1 MDRTSFLG
9 QSIPPEVRAI
19 VVPLAQVDQKL
30 FRKILEFVVENLK
43 GEEITNAHLTELQRA
58 TDPQTAAL
66 VPTFFSG
73 LHYILRSAIRS
84 KVSQEHLQAD
94 LNEIKFPQACTQD
107 IAKVIQK
114 GRTVL
119 EDQALDQRI
128 RFPTL
133 SSLKWRVDVIV
144 SSSFTSRVMTPVVMM
159 ETTASDGPK
168 NTFEL
173 SVDKFHEL
181 RYNVAK
187 VLKDMEDLE
196 HNPILKID
204 K

>member
-9 QSIPPEVRAI
+9 QSIPLEVRSI
-19 VVPLAQVDQKL
+19 ITPLAQVDQKL

-43 GEEITNAHLTELQRA
+43 GEEITNAHLIELQRT
-58 TDPQTAAL
+58 TDEQTGAL
-66 VPTFFSG
+66 VPTLFSG
-73 LHYILRSAIRS
+73 LHYIIKAAIRN

-94 LNEIKFPQACTQD
+94 LNEIKFPQVCTQD
-107 IAKVIQK
+107 IARVILK
-114 GRTVL
+114 GRAVL
-119 EDQALDQRI
+119 EEQALDQRI

-144 SSSFTSRVMTPVVMM
+144 SSSFTSRVLTPVVMM
-159 ETTASDGPK
+159 ETTSSDGAK

-173 SVDKFHEL
+173 PVDMFHEL

-196 HNPILKID
+196 QNPILKID